1 MALNALYKKYF
12 QKSKIFLYP
21 LLDIKR
27 GSCAV
32 PTETYVC
39 WDGNY
44 TTEDMKL
51 VCVYHTKNDPEYI
64 EFEKNIL
71 LKHNRLFDY
80 IKVDS
85 STSIFVFDFSDFSED
100 WFHFVAGRY
109 SRINQVLKRK
119 ILNYFDDNSA
129 NHIYV
134 NSYLF
139 PEKFFEQYARILD
152 VDVELL
158 KSVGELC
165 DKPHVE
171 RENLLIEV
179 ADLQKLKILD

>member
-32 PTETYVC
+32 PTETYIC
-39 WDGNY
+39 WEGNY
-44 TTEDMKL
+44 SPEDMKL

-64 EFEKNIL
+64 EFEKNVL

-80 IKVDS
+80 SKIDS
-85 STSIFVFDFSDFSED
+85 STSIFIFDFSDFSED
-100 WFHFVAGRY
+100 WEHFVAGRY
-109 SRINQVLKRK
+109 SRINPVLKRK

-152 VDVELL
+152 VTVELL
-158 KSVGELC
+158 QSVGELC
-165 DKPHVE
+165 DKPHVK
-171 RENLLIEV
+171 RENLMIEV